1 MFGALIVSLVLE
13 ASVASQ
19 KLAEAKKLADELQYD
34 RAVKVIDA
42 GLAQPEID
50 RDTLLGLYE
59 LAAISW
65 ANLDKPAKARE
76 AFQIL
81 LSLKPEYELSK
92 DLPPRTRTPF
102 FEAKTWL
109 AGTAPV
115 SVDVQSI
122 VEGGKLTGLSIVV
135 TDNALVKV
143 KGLRVTLTP
152 ADGPA
157 QVLTPALQGG
167 RATAPLDE
175 AGAAWRVEA
184 LGDRG
189 ALVVTSGEAKRYVPP
204 VVAPP
209 PVEVVKAPEP
219 APVRWQQTAAFVVG
233 AVGLVGTIGGVAA
246 GLVSSQARA
255 RIANADRNSMG
266 VVTGLTQREAAQLDA
281 TARTSGLV
289 ANVLMIAG
297 GALLAGGVV
306 LFILGMPADPA
317 PAATLSLTAGGLVFS
332 GSF

>member
-1 MFGALIVSLVLE
+1 MFGALVVTLVLH
-13 ASVASQ
+13 ASAAPQ

-59 LAAISW
+59 LAALSW

-76 AFQIL
+76 AFQLL
-81 LSLKPEYELSK
+81 LSLKPDYELSK

-109 AGTAPV
+109 AGTTPV

-122 VEGGKLTGLSIVV
+122 VEAGKLTGLSIVV
-135 TDNALVKV
+135 MDNVLVKV
-143 KGLRVTLTP
+143 KAVRVTITPPGGAAQTLTP
-152 ADGPA
+152 PL
-157 QVLTPALQGG
+157 QVG
-167 RATAPLDE
+167 RATVALGED
-175 AGAAWRVEA
+175 GGAWRVDLQGE
-184 LGDRG
+184 RG
-189 ALVVTSGEAKRYVPP
+189 VLLSSMGETKRYLPP
-204 VVAPP
+204 VVAP
-209 PVEVVKAPEP
+209 PVEVVKAPQP
-219 APVRWQQTAAFVVG
+219 PPTKWQQTAGFVVG

-255 RIANADRNSMG
+255 RIATSERNPMG

-281 TARTSGLV
+281 TARTTGLV
-289 ANVLMIAG
+289 ANVLLIAG

-306 LFILGMPADPA
+306 LFILGLPADA
-317 PAATLSLTAGGLVFS
+317 PASASLSVTPGGLVFS
-332 GSF
+332 GAF